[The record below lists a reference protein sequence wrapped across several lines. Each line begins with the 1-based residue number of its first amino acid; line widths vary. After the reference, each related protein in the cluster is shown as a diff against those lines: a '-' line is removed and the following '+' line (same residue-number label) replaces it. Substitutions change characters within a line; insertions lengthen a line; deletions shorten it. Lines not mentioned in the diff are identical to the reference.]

1 MIMSSRISKPSGTVP
16 KKRTRAP
23 RKTKGTDPALPQSPL
38 LQTPLAQ
45 TQGSEAGLVAEA
57 PAAPTAEADRYAM
70 IAQAAYYRAE
80 KRGFRPGEQL
90 DDWLAA
96 EADITAQ
103 WLQKVLPAGD
113 EPRD

>member
-1 MIMSSRISKPSGTVP
+1 MSSRSSKPSGTIP
-16 KKRTRAP
+16 KKRARAP
-23 RKTKGTDPALPQSPL
+23 RQVKGTDSALPQSPL
-38 LQTPLAQ
+38 PQNQGHEADLA
-45 TQGSEAGLVAEA
+45 AGF
-57 PAAPTAEADRYAM
+57 PAMPTAEADRYTM

-103 WLQKVLPAGD
+103 WLQKVSPAGD

>member
-1 MIMSSRISKPSGTVP
+1 MSSRISKPSGTTP
-16 KKRTRAP
+16 KKRVRAP

-38 LQTPLAQ
+38 PQ
-45 TQGSEAGLVAEA
+45 TQGHEADLVAEA